1 MKELN
6 ILLVSPVVPCR
17 DRIKKRLKEHHYHMF
32 FADNQEE
39 CHEALKLYPIDI
51 TIIHK
56 ERKNKNGLKITRSIR
71 DKEIDTEIIVV
82 AEEMLHDDL
91 MEALHLGVAD
101 FIPLPHTPEIILESI
116 ERTIKNKKLAWQV
129 KLSHDHSDNNDISHT
144 FKGHSK
150 IVRQIHTLTR
160 QMAYS
165 DCNSVLVTGE
175 SGTGKEVVSKAIHKM
190 SSRKDKP
197 FIAVNCSAIPEDL
210 FESSFFGYKKG
221 AFTGANE
228 DRKGWF
234 EEADGGTL
242 MLDEIGD
249 LKYSMQCKLLRV
261 LDDMKIRKLGDKK
274 EHQVDVRIIAAT
286 NQNIQEMIDNGEFRR
301 DLFHR
306 LTHFRIELPPLK
318 NRKEDIPVLLEYFVN
333 VYAEKAN
340 KHIHK
345 IETEIY
351 AHLMDY
357 DFPGNVRELK
367 NMVERAIIMSRSS
380 VLRWRH
386 FEPFYVKSK
395 KNSINQ
401 KTVINSFDL
410 YRVEQE
416 VIKKALEEN
425 AWNKSKAAI
434 ALNITRQSLD
444 RRILKYQIY
453 SPPDK

>member
-6 ILLVSPVVPCR
+6 ILLVSPAVPCR
-17 DRIKKRLKEHHYHMF
+17 ERIKERLKQHGFNMY
-32 FADNQEE
+32 FADNEEE
-39 CHEALKLYPIDI
+39 CLEVLKVYPIDI

-56 ERKNKNGLKITRSIR
+56 ERKSKAGLTTTRSIR
-71 DKEIDTEIIVV
+71 EKEIDTEIIIV

-101 FIPLPHTPEIILESI
+101 FLSLPHTPEAVMESI

-129 KLSHDHSDNNDISHT
+129 KLSNDHSDKNDISHT

-150 IVRQIHTLTR
+150 TVRRIQTLTR
-160 QMAYS
+160 QMAHS
-165 DCNSVLVTGE
+165 ECNSVLVTGE
-175 SGTGKEVVSKAIHKM
+175 SGTGKEVIAKAIHQM
-190 SSRKDKP
+190 STRKDKP

-221 AFTGANE
+221 TFTGATE

-261 LDDMKIRKLGDKK
+261 LDDMKIRKLGGKSEK
-274 EHQVDVRIIAAT
+274 QVDVRIIAAT
-286 NQNIQEMIDNGEFRR
+286 NQNIQMMIDKGEFRR
-301 DLFHR
+301 DLYHR
-306 LTHFRIELPPLK
+306 LTHFQIELPPLRD
-318 NRKEDIPVLLEYFVN
+318 RKEDIPVLLEFFVHI
-333 VYAEKAN
+333 YAEKAK

-357 DFPGNVRELK
+357 EFPGNVRELR
-367 NMVERAIIMSRSS
+367 NMVERAIIMCCSS
-380 VLRWRH
+380 VLRWQH
-386 FEPFYVKSK
+386 FEPFFKERK
-395 KNSINQ
+395 DNRKQ
-401 KTVINSFDL
+401 KTIINSFDL

-453 SPPDK
+453 PPEQI